1 MSELLH
7 PIVADANMSQDMA
20 QALML
25 LQVEYSNRPDTVLTE
40 EQVRSFIRATDLSHV
55 ADEFRDYYLLFA
67 D

>member
-7 PIVADANMSQDMA
+7 PIVADASMSEDMA

-25 LQVEYSNRPDTVLTE
+25 LQVEYSDRPDTVLTE
-40 EQVRSFIRATDLSHV
+40 EQVRGFIRATDLSHV

-67 D
+67 S